1 MPTFVTKISMENIKL
16 KSAISRIM
24 SDLVKLDD
32 LITATELEFL
42 DDVFRKYGVTDQDR
56 KMGFYMTLS
65 EAIDIMSGQP
75 QKFCREFYALMEE
88 GSKADGLCSRPEA
101 LLLLSFACSCGISDK
116 GKGRVYSFESKGI
129 PLHRDQLI
137 YVSREDRVDYS
148 PLSDGELYEDINNI
162 ARLAGFELVYVPRI
176 ARHFNTYDNTEIL
189 RKVLTLVRP
198 TLDRSEDELIRQLRA
213 MTPYKFYTTIL
224 ERRMKMS
231 LDLADSPCWLI
242 KLGGSQVAGIEYSNF
257 FLLNIDWNHLKRQL
271 KSFMSELLLMQPEHM
286 VAVSTVEEDANNFRY
301 GGFIKSILDMIS
313 LGTEDRWDIVVRLR
327 GCKVFHDGDGKEQ
340 RAAITIRRGEEEW
353 PLIVPD
359 RDAAFYILVLCATA
373 ENPNG
378 VLLHRELEHGSR
390 TQRQYEEI
398 YRNLSVRDES
408 GCPDICFSETRRP
421 IKSRIIKLIQKHD
434 YLTEKDL
441 YQLSASQHRLFVVL
455 NPSNVVVCSKQD
467 KKVIERPLKE
477 SVLYSSVTAI
487 TCTKQEELTL

>member
-32 LITATELEFL
+32 LITASELEFL

-75 QKFCREFYALMEE
+75 QKFCREFYTLMEE

-101 LLLLSFACSCGISDK
+101 LLLMSFACSCGISDK

-162 ARLAGFELVYVPRI
+162 ARLAGFEMVYVPRI

-213 MTPYKFYTTIL
+213 MTPYKFYTNIL

-231 LDLADSPCWLI
+231 LDLTDSPCWLI
-242 KLGGSQVAGIEYSNF
+242 KLGGSQVAGVEYSNF
-257 FLLNIDWNHLKRQL
+257 FLLNIDWNHMKRQL

-313 LGTEDRWDIVVRLR
+313 LGTEDRWDIVIRLR
-327 GCKVFHDGDGKEQ
+327 GCKDFHDGDGKEQ

-359 RDAAFYILVLCATA
+359 RDAAFYVLVICATT

-378 VLLHRELEHGSR
+378 VYLHKELDNGCR
-390 TQRQYEEI
+390 TQLQYEDI
-398 YRNLSVRDES
+398 YRRMSVRDDNE
-408 GCPDICFSETRRP
+408 CPNVRFSETRRP
-421 IKSRIIKLIQKHD
+421 IKSRITKLIDKHD

-441 YQLSASQHRLFVVL
+441 YQLSSSQHRLFVVL
-455 NPSNVVVCSKQD
+455 NPSNVFVQEKGENRVTEK
-467 KKVIERPLKE
+467 PLKE
-477 SVLYSSVTAI
+477 SKLYSAFLLADS
-487 TCTKQEELTL
+487 K

>member
-1 MPTFVTKISMENIKL
+1 MTLSMHLPDEPNIKL

-32 LITATELEFL
+32 LITASELEFL

-65 EAIDIMSGQP
+65 EAVGILSGQP
-75 QKFCREFYALMEE
+75 QKFCREFCALMEE

-101 LLLLSFACSCGISDK
+101 LLLMAVACSCGLSDNGK
-116 GKGRVYSFESKGI
+116 GKVYSFESKGI

-137 YVSREDRVDYS
+137 YVSREDRIDYS
-148 PLSDGELYEDINNI
+148 PLSDEELYEDINNI

-176 ARHFNTYDNTEIL
+176 SRHFNTYGNTEIL

-213 MTPYKFYTTIL
+213 MTPYKFYTNIL
-224 ERRMKMS
+224 ERRMKIS
-231 LDLADSPCWLI
+231 LDLNDSPCWLI
-242 KLGGSQVAGIEYSNF
+242 KLWGSQVAGVEYSNF
-257 FLLNIDWNHLKRQL
+257 FLLNIDWNHMKRQL

-286 VAVSTVEEDANNFRY
+286 VSVSTAEEDANNFRY

-313 LGTEDRWDIVVRLR
+313 LGTEDRWDIVIRLR
-327 GCKVFHDGDGKEQ
+327 GCKDFNDGDGKEQ
-340 RAAITIRRGEEEW
+340 KAAVTIRRGEEEW

-359 RDAAFYILVLCATA
+359 RDAAFYILVLCTTA
-373 ENPNG
+373 EDPSG
-378 VLLHRELEHGSR
+378 VLLHRELEHGCR
-390 TQRQYEEI
+390 VQRQYEEI
-398 YRNLSVRDES
+398 YRSLSVRDEN

-421 IKSRIIKLIQKHD
+421 IKSRIIKLIQTHD

-441 YQLSASQHRLFVVL
+441 YQLSSSQHRLFVVL
-455 NPSNVVVCSKQD
+455 NPSNIIVRYKN
-467 KKVIERPLKE
+467 ERAAVEKPLKE
-477 SVLYSSVTAI
+477 SGLYSSVSKI
-487 TCTKQEELTL
+487 Q